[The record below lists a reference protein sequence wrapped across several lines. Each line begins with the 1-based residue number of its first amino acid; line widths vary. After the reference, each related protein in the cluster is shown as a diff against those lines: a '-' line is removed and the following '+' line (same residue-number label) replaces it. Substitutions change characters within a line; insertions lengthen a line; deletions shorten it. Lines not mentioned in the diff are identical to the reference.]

1 MTTVKQYAADH
12 SCSTAGLRPL
22 TNQILEVLLD
32 RINTPE
38 ETNLLACDDIPLL
51 RIVGGSTIPML
62 QRAARESLQQVIEQ
76 EDRQLDLVHA
86 YRTIAQQWVLK
97 QWAGNCPHISQAASP
112 GKSEHERGLAI
123 DIDDNELWRSALIN
137 NGWVWAGPGDQGHF
151 RFAGD
156 DVNPDIILESVR
168 SFQILWNR
176 NHPDEPIEEDGIYGE
191 IETGPALRRSPI
203 EGFPIVF

>member
-1 MTTVKQYAADH
+1 MTTVKKYAALH

-38 ETNLLACDDIPLL
+38 ETNLLPCDDIPLL
-51 RIVGGSTIPML
+51 NVAGASTIPML

-76 EDRQLDLVHA
+76 EDRQLDLIHA
-86 YRTIAQQWVLK
+86 YRTIAQQWVLR
-97 QWAGNCPHISQAASP
+97 QWAGTCDGISQAASP
-112 GKSEHERGLAI
+112 GTSQHEQALAI
-123 DIDDNELWRSALIN
+123 DIDDNELWRSALID
-137 NGWVWAGPGDQGHF
+137 NGWIWAGPGDRGHF
-151 RFAGD
+151 RYAGD
-156 DVNPDIILESVR
+156 DVNPNIILESVR

-191 IETGPALRRSPI
+191 QETGPALRRSPI